1 MVCSCD
7 ECGGTINT
15 TCRAV
20 RYAKE
25 FVIKASEQKRVEV
38 PISEL
43 MLGVECGGS
52 DSVSGLI
59 SNPATG
65 MVADKVVDEGGR
77 VVLSETTEWM
87 GAEESLRTRAVTP
100 ELGQRIVDAIK
111 WYEDYIIS
119 IGVDIKGT
127 NPADCPLLRKRPWAR
142 WKRVAP
148 GPFKI

>member
-1 MVCSCD
+1 MSYARSGKEVVVCSCD

-15 TCRAV
+15 TCCAV

-38 PISEL
+38 PVSEL

-77 VVLSETTEWM
+77 GRFVRDHGM
-87 GAEESLRTRAVTP
+87 DGCGGGAP
-100 ELGQRIVDAIK
+100 
-111 WYEDYIIS
+111 
-119 IGVDIKGT
+119 
-127 NPADCPLLRKRPWAR
+127 CPRGNA
-142 WKRVAP
+142 
-148 GPFKI
+148 

>member
-1 MVCSCD
+1 MEPVIAGRIADIIRDSGKEVVVCSCD

-65 MVADKVVDEGGR
+65 MVADKVVDEGRAGSFVRNHRVDGR
-77 VVLSETTEWM
+77 
-87 GAEESLRTRAVTP
+87 GGIPPHPRRNA
-100 ELGQRIVDAIK
+100 
-111 WYEDYIIS
+111 
-119 IGVDIKGT
+119 
-127 NPADCPLLRKRPWAR
+127 
-142 WKRVAP
+142 
-148 GPFKI
+148 